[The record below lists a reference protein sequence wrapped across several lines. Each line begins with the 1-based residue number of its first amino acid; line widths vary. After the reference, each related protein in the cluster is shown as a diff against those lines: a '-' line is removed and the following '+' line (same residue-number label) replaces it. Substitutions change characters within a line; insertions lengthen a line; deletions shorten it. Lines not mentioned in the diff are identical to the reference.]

1 MSAAILFLAFLFAP
15 APETLEIT
23 VLGDARDPRSAAIRE
38 AVDYWN
44 DRLAAVGAGVRFGN
58 ITFSDER
65 IPDDVLRAISGNVM
79 EGRGSRSMWSWIR
92 PISGDVVIA
101 LSDTD
106 LVSTG
111 FDWEPG
117 GKGLVVLRRG
127 DTEPLSLPNV
137 ARNAVAHELGHV
149 LGLPHDS
156 DPGSLMCGRPAP
168 CRPDTFRSD
177 TPRFFPLTAEAERQL
192 REIWPQ
198 LAASGNS

>member
-1 MSAAILFLAFLFAP
+1 MSSAILFLVFFFTP

-23 VLGDARDPRSAAIRE
+23 VLGDTRDPRSAAIRE

-106 LVSTG
+106 LVSAG

-177 TPRFFPLTAEAERQL
+177 TPRFFPLTPEAERQL
-192 REIWPQ
+192 RETWQ
-198 LAASGNS
+198 